1 MGQSMMTEMFDENFE
16 AQFSFTTQ
24 KQQRPATGNLSSS
37 PEVHSFKVD

>member
-1 MGQSMMTEMFDENFE
+1 MGQSMFDENFE
-16 AQFSFTTQ
+16 AQFSLPQ